1 MESLKDRGATM
12 VMAPDEI
19 ATNVSMTPLDDC

>member
-1 MESLKDRGATM
+1 M

-19 ATNVSMTPLDDC
+19 AALCERHPNIEALEISAESD

>member
-1 MESLKDRGATM
+1 MESLKDGGVMM

-19 ATNVSMTPLDDC
+19 ATNVNMTPPDDY